1 MRLSLRLKPS
11 RLAVDRHLGYNLYYN
26 ILYKMSKLNG
36 KVAVVTGGSRD
47 IGRAIAIKL
56 ASLGAKVVVNYF
68 NTESGANATVKEIIE
83 TGGEAVAIKADV
95 SKLDQIQIL
104 KKQTIATFGK
114 RVDILVNNAGGLFA
128 RRTLDQYDETFFD
141 RVIGVNFK
149 STVFVSQAFEA
160 LMDKGAS
167 IVNISS
173 QAARDGGG
181 GGSTLYA
188 SSKGAVTT
196 FTRAMAKELGPKG
209 IRVNA
214 VCPGLIGTKFHDDF
228 TKDEIR
234 AKVVASTPLGREGQA
249 EEVADLV
256 AYLASDEASFI
267 NGNNIDIN
275 GGLAFS

>member
-1 MRLSLRLKPS
+1 M
-11 RLAVDRHLGYNLYYN
+11 GNLD
-26 ILYKMSKLNG
+26 G

-47 IGRAIAIKL
+47 IGRAIALKL
-56 ASLGAKVVVNYF
+56 AKEGANVVVNYF
-68 NTESGANATVKEIIE
+68 NSEDGANATVDEIIAN
-83 TGGEAVAIKADV
+83 GKKAIAIKANV
-95 SKLDQIQIL
+95 SDLVDIHHL
-104 KKQTIATFGK
+104 KEKTIEAFGNT
-114 RVDILVNNAGGLFA
+114 VDILVNNAGGLFA
-128 RRTLDQYDETFFD
+128 RKTLQEFDNEFYET
-141 RVIGVNFK
+141 VMGVNFK
-149 STVFVSQAFEA
+149 SIVFVTQAFEP
-160 LMDKGAS
+160 LMQKGSS
-167 IVNISS
+167 IINISS

-181 GGSTLYA
+181 GGSALYA

-234 AKVVASTPLGREGQA
+234 KKVASSTPLKREGGA

-256 AYLASDEASFI
+256 AYLASENASFI
-267 NGNNIDIN
+267 AGNNIDIN

>member
-1 MRLSLRLKPS
+1 MGKLK
-11 RLAVDRHLGYNLYYN
+11 
-26 ILYKMSKLNG
+26 G

-47 IGRAIAIKL
+47 IGQAIAIKL
-56 ASLGAKVVVNYF
+56 AKEGAKVVVNYY
-68 NTESGANATVKEIIE
+68 NTESGANETVAQIKAL
-83 TGGEAVAIKADV
+83 GQDAVAIKADV
-95 SKLDQIQIL
+95 SKLVDIEHL
-104 KKQTIATFGK
+104 KEKTIEAFGNK
-114 RVDILVNNAGGLFA
+114 VDILVNNAGGLFA
-128 RRTLDQYDETFFD
+128 RKTLQEFDEAFYDL
-141 RVIGVNFK
+141 VMNVNFK
-149 STVFVSQAFEA
+149 STVFVSQAFES
-160 LMDKGAS
+160 LMTKGAS
-167 IVNISS
+167 IINLSS

-181 GGSTLYA
+181 GGSALYA

-214 VCPGLIGTKFHDDF
+214 LCPGLIATKFHDDF

-234 AKVVASTPLGREGQA
+234 AKVAASTPLRKEGAA

-267 NGNNIDIN
+267 TGNNIDIN